1 MQETQLHKRLAL
13 LVLSIVGNKTRNIV
27 IGAIL
32 VSILLAF
39 FVPWQL
45 QGGCSCTNLIR
56 YDCRIQSIKE
66 SKLASLLIITAVQAV
81 SIWNI
86 GIKTAAAQNIV
97 ATNFI
102 NQNLGHDV
110 SWGEWFL
117 YAHHGLSLCQS
128 LYSLS

>member
-1 MQETQLHKRLAL
+1 MFLQRTARA
-13 LVLSIVGNKTRNIV
+13 
-27 IGAIL
+27 GA
-32 VSILLAF
+32 VVPILLGMIAHSKYQKK
-39 FVPWQL
+39 V
-45 QGGCSCTNLIR
+45 NLHHF
-56 YDCRIQSIKE
+56 
-66 SKLASLLIITAVQAV
+66 LIITAVQAV

-86 GIKTAAAQNIV
+86 GIKQHAQNIV

-117 YAHHGLSLCQS
+117 YAKHHGLSLCQS